1 MTKHASG
8 QFPSGGWLGGE
19 RKERGKREE
28 ELEDDTACT
37 VKRTWPEICMYET
50 RDSAIFPCVK
60 YFHYTVL

>member
-8 QFPSGGWLGGE
+8 QFPSGWLGGE

-37 VKRTWPEICMYET
+37 VKENLAGDMY
-50 RDSAIFPCVK
+50 V
-60 YFHYTVL
+60 